1 MASAPSKR
9 LISLDVFRGATIIG
23 MIIVNNPGTWS
34 HVYAPLLHA
43 DWHGWTP
50 TDLVFPFFLFI
61 VGVAIAIAFTK
72 RLERGVEQAEL
83 IPKVVR
89 RAAILFGLG
98 LVMAAW
104 PFFTFSPEFGLASQ
118 LTRIRIMGVLQRI
131 ALCYLV
137 ASFLFLYTTPKGR
150 QWWLI
155 GLLLVYWA
163 AMALIPV
170 PGYGAGLLD
179 DPVGNLASYLDR
191 VLLGRHLWGGA
202 DYMRDPE
209 GLFSTLPAIATTLF
223 GIWTGSLLID
233 KNRESLEKVAVLFA
247 RGVVLVIIGYV
258 WDWFFPINKP
268 IWTSSYAVFTA
279 GQAMCTLAL
288 CYWLIDIKG
297 YKNWTKPFV
306 IYGVNA
312 LVVYVAS
319 GILART
325 LGVISVGDTS
335 LQGWLFATVFA
346 PLAPPKMASLLYA
359 IVWVLCWYAVL
370 HAMHKR
376 NIIIKV

>member
-1 MASAPSKR
+1 MVQSKSQR

-23 MIIVNNPGTWS
+23 MIIVNNPGTWA
-34 HVYAPLLHA
+34 HVYGPLLHA

-72 RLERGVEQAEL
+72 RLERGVAKGDL
-83 IPKVVR
+83 APKIVR

-98 LVMAAW
+98 LLMAAW
-104 PFFTFSPEFGLASQ
+104 PFFTFSPEFGLAHQ
-118 LTRIRIMGVLQRI
+118 VTRIRIMGVLQRI
-131 ALCYLV
+131 ALCYLI

-150 QWWLI
+150 QWWLV
-155 GLLLVYWA
+155 GLLLVYWM

-191 VLLGRHLWGGA
+191 VLLGRHLWSGA

-223 GIWTGSLLID
+223 GIWTGTLLID
-233 KNRESLEKVAVLFA
+233 KNREPLEKAAVLFA
-247 RGVVLVIIGYV
+247 RGVALVIIGYV

-297 YKNWTKPFV
+297 YKGWTKPFV

-319 GILART
+319 GLLART
-325 LGVISVGDTS
+325 FYVISVGDTS
-335 LQGWLFATVFA
+335 LQSWLFATVFA
-346 PLAPPKMASLLYA
+346 PLAPLKFASLLYA

-370 HAMHKR
+370 YVMHKR

>member
-1 MASAPSKR
+1 MAPSPSQR

-23 MIIVNNPGTWS
+23 MIIVNNPGTWA

-72 RLERGVEQAEL
+72 RLEKGIAKADLV
-83 IPKVVR
+83 PKIVR
-89 RAAILFGLG
+89 RTVILFGLG
-98 LVMAAW
+98 LFMAAW
-104 PFFTFSPEFGLASQ
+104 PFLTFSPEFGLASQ

-131 ALCYLV
+131 ALCYMI
-137 ASFLFLYTTPKGR
+137 ASFLFLYTTPKAR
-150 QWWLI
+150 HIWLVA
-155 GLLLVYWA
+155 LLLVYWA
-163 AMALIPV
+163 AMAWIPV
-170 PGYGAGLLD
+170 PGYGAGQID

-191 VLLGRHLWGGA
+191 VLLGKFLWSGA
-202 DYMRDPE
+202 DYLRDPE
-209 GLFSTLPAIATTLF
+209 GLFSTLPAIGTTLF
-223 GIWTGSLLID
+223 GVWTGVLLID
-233 KNRESLEKVAVLFA
+233 KSRTPIEKVAVLFA
-247 RGVVLVIIGYV
+247 RGVALVIVGYV

-297 YKNWTKPFV
+297 SKAWTKPFV
-306 IYGVNA
+306 IYGINA

-325 LGVISVGDTS
+325 LFLIRVGDTS
-335 LQGWLFATVFA
+335 LQGWLFQTVFA

-359 IVWVLCWYAVL
+359 LVWIVCWYGVL
-370 HAMHKR
+370 YVMHKR